1 MTDKIFETKLDPAA
15 KILVVDDSH
24 LNRCFVENAFTE
36 PEYIVISACDATE
49 GIEKAREEQPELILM
64 DVMMPE
70 INGFSA
76 TEMLK
81 EDPATKDIPV
91 IFITALDA
99 VRDKLRAFE
108 VGAVDFVTKPF
119 NHKELI
125 ARVYTNIALRRSNAE
140 REQMLMEAMEGQR
153 NKAIAKVAA
162 GVSHN
167 FNNMLTVS
175 TGNMMLLKSMIQD
188 SFDDTSSAAFDDV
201 TVSLKRMQAMVKQF
215 LMLANHDN
223 EVKGGTPAPASTDLH
238 SVVDSALL
246 DKDKDNV
253 RNRVPESTN
262 VFVDSRHISEVL
274 NLVLSEIFEITDGQ
288 ASCEIVVGEPDVDRI
303 ACEIKVD
310 GLSVSPE
317 LHNSIFEPFAMPIA
331 NVGTGLSLAVAKH
344 IVELNKC
351 EISAEFPSDNQVTF
365 TLSLPTLEV

>member
-1 MTDKIFETKLDPAA
+1 MTDKIFENKLDPAA

-49 GIEKAREEQPELILM
+49 GIEKAKEEMPELILM

-70 INGFSA
+70 INGFTA

-81 EDPATKDIPV
+81 ADPETRDIPV

-140 REQMLMEAMEGQR
+140 REQMLVEALEGQR

-175 TGNMMLLKSMIQD
+175 TGNMMLLKSMIAS

-201 TVSLKRMQAMVKQF
+201 TTSLKRMQSMVKQF

-223 EVKGGTPAPASTDLH
+223 EVKGGIPAPESIDLNT
-238 SVVDSALL
+238 VVDNAVL
-246 DKDKDNV
+246 DEFKQAVENNV
-253 RNRVPESTN
+253 PTGTEVHI
-262 VFVDSRHISEVL
+262 DHKHISEVL
-274 NLVLSEIFEITDGQ
+274 TLIMSEILAITDGQ
-288 ASCEIVVGEPDVDRI
+288 AKCSITVGDIDEQLLNCEVN
-303 ACEIKVD
+303 VD
-310 GLSVSPE
+310 GFTVNSE
-317 LHNSIFEPFAMPIA
+317 FHNSIFEPFSMPIS

-344 IVELNKC
+344 IVELNSC
-351 EISAEFPSDNQVTF
+351 QITAEFPAENQVQF
-365 TLSLPTLEV
+365 LLTLPKIEL